1 MIDTAIGQLSRL
13 VGVKAACEAVGR
25 ARASHYRA
33 HHPVTASSAAA
44 AHTAQA
50 PARPAR
56 QLQPRALSDA
66 ERKAVLDVLHSERFA
81 DMAPAEIY
89 ATAG

>member
-1 MIDTAIGQLSRL
+1 MIDTAIEQLSPL

-50 PARPAR
+50 PARRPAR
-56 QLQPRALSDA
+56 ELQPRALSARRAAQRAVRRHGTGRDLRDA
-66 ERKAVLDVLHSERFA
+66 
-81 DMAPAEIY
+81 
-89 ATAG
+89 AG